1 MSKLSIDNSLNIL
14 GIPVMPAHPQALDAA
29 YEAALRAYQSAHGP
43 ASEPVLQLLKAA
55 QLSLQNAGETA
66 KKACASDPGYAARF
80 DEALSWITTT
90 PLSFE
95 ILGAWLWVSASQGR
109 SALFESE
116 LRARGFEWASKK
128 ACWFLKP
135 KATTTHSNPKPEP
148 WDLERIR
155 SAYAYRPA

>member
-1 MSKLSIDNSLNIL
+1 MSKLSIDNSLNVL
-14 GIPVMPAHPQALDAA
+14 GIPVMPANPQALEAA
-29 YEAALRAYQSAHGP
+29 YADALKAYDSIQGP
-43 ASEPVLQLLKAA
+43 ASAAVHQLLNTAL
-55 QLSLQNAGETA
+55 LSLQNASEAA

-80 DEALSWITTT
+80 DQALSWITTT

-95 ILGAWLWVSASQGR
+95 ILGAWLWVSASEGR

-135 KATTTHSNPKPEP
+135 KATTTHSDLKPEP